1 MKNLPVATAPIPG
14 LSPAVTSHSPHHSKP
29 FANIPAGCNVWP
41 SGPVTGARSNKI
53 TVGSSNV
60 ALQSGIYAPK
70 ATFLFLL
77 MKRRFTRHVLGF
89 FLCPCL
95 IVMAAF
101 SAAAQAPA
109 APAAVVGTGS
119 LTGMVLDSLKKEAV
133 PYATVVLLPPA
144 PNDKPI
150 TGVAADDQG
159 KFSLTKLTP
168 GPARLRVSYVGY
180 GTQTRNVNITA
191 GATAVGTF
199 RLPTA
204 GTALDEAVVIGTK
217 PVVEVRPDR
226 LVYNADQDVTNSGG
240 TASDVL
246 RKAPLLAVDGEG
258 KVTMRGS
265 SNFKVLVNNK
275 PSPTLASNLAEALKS
290 IPADQIKSVEVIT
303 TPPAKYDGEGTAGII
318 NITLKKGSEQGLNGR
333 ASASGGNRNTSVGL
347 SLNFKKKKL
356 NFTSS
361 ANTGTWFNRNDF
373 DRARFDKLNY
383 THLDQNGTG
392 KSNGQW
398 YYGTLGVDYDI
409 SDKQSFSLAGSVNGY
424 DGSDISTLFST
435 FTGPVTTNNSL
446 FSRGTKSIFSGFNG
460 ELTGT
465 YTKTFAQ
472 ARREWS
478 ILAQYANNSGTFGY
492 DYDQFANSYST
503 LEHGQA
509 SYRERSRGRTPG
521 HEFTFQ
527 TDFTQPFGEK
537 QTLETGLKAIFRRT
551 GSIADVDTLNPLRDA
566 DFVRNPARATNFN
579 YDQDVQAAYATY
591 SFAASK
597 KIRVS
602 AGGRMERTALTANFL
617 TSGKEIPPY
626 DYYNFLPN
634 GNAQY
639 SFTDNNSL
647 RAAYSRRITR
657 PYIDYLNP
665 FVNRGDPQN
674 ISYGNPALAP
684 ELTDSYEL
692 SFNTNGKA
700 GSLNIAASARRTD
713 NAIESIR
720 LPTTAEGVTVQT
732 YANVASNAYYQLNF
746 YGSAKPAKGWDIS
759 GGPDVQYIVRR
770 SPTLGIERR
779 GFTASMNLNT
789 SYKLPKGFTIQGF
802 MFGSLRQP
810 DLQGTGPANLYYQMG
825 AKKTFFKEKA
835 DLVVNFGSPFNN
847 SWAYRS
853 STTTSS
859 FDEISTYRAY
869 QRSFR
874 ISFGYRF
881 GQAQQTKQRKSIS
894 NDDVKGGGSKQG
906 GQ

>member
-1 MKNLPVATAPIPG
+1 MWLAT
-14 LSPAVTSHSPHHSKP
+14 
-29 FANIPAGCNVWP
+29 
-41 SGPVTGARSNKI
+41 
-53 TVGSSNV
+53 
-60 ALQSGIYAPK
+60 
-70 ATFLFLL
+70 
-77 MKRRFTRHVLGF
+77 
-89 FLCPCL
+89 
-95 IVMAAF
+95 F
-101 SAAAQAPA
+101 SAAAQAPV
-109 APAAVVGTGS
+109 APAPAVVGTGS

-144 PNDKPI
+144 PNDKAI

-159 KFSLTKLTP
+159 KFSLSKLTP

-180 GTQTRNVNITA
+180 GTQTRNITITA
-191 GATAVGTF
+191 GATDVGTF
-199 RLPTA
+199 RLPVA

-240 TASDVL
+240 TAADVL

-265 SNFKVLVNNK
+265 GNFKVLVNNK
-275 PSPTLASNLAEALKS
+275 PSPTMASNLAEALKS

-318 NITLKKGSEQGLNGR
+318 NITLKKGVDQGLNGR
-333 ASASGGNRNTSVGL
+333 VSASGGNRNTSIGTA
-347 SLNFKKKKL
+347 LNFKKGKL
-356 NFTSS
+356 GFTSS
-361 ANTGTWFNRNDF
+361 ANTGTWFNKNRF
-373 DRARFDKLNY
+373 ERARFDKVNL
-383 THLDQNGTG
+383 TQLDQNSTG
-392 KSNGQW
+392 RSNGQW
-398 YYGTLGVDYDI
+398 YYGTLGIDYDL
-409 SDKQSFSLAGSVNGY
+409 SDKQSLSLAGSVNGY
-424 DGSDISTLFST
+424 DGNDTNSLFST
-435 FTGPVTTNNSL
+435 FAGPVAANNSL
-446 FSRGTKSIFSGFNG
+446 FSRYTKSIFSGFNG

-478 ILAQYANNSGTFGY
+478 ILAQYANNSSTFGY
-492 DYDQFANSYST
+492 DYDQYKDSYRT
-503 LEHGQA
+503 LEQNQA
-509 SYRERSRGRTPG
+509 SYREHSRGRTPG
-521 HEFTFQ
+521 HEYTFQ

-551 GSIADVDTLNPLRDA
+551 GSVADVAGLNPA
-566 DFVRNPARATNFN
+566 QAPDFVDLPDRATNFS
-579 YDQDVQAAYATY
+579 YDQNVQAAYATY

-602 AGGRMERTALTANFL
+602 AGGRMERTALTAEFRQQDNGF
-617 TSGKEIPPY
+617 SR
-626 DYYNFLPN
+626 DYYNLLPN

-639 SFTDNNSL
+639 SFSDNNSL

-665 FVNRGDPQN
+665 FVNRSDPQN
-674 ISYGNPALAP
+674 ISYGDPGLKP

-700 GSLNIAASARRTD
+700 GSLNIAASARRTN

-720 LPTTAEGVTVQT
+720 LGPDTAGVTVQT

-779 GFTASMNLNT
+779 GFTAGMNLNT

-802 MFGSLRQP
+802 LYSSLRQP

-825 AKKTFFKEKA
+825 GKKTFFKEKA
-835 DLVVNFGSPFNN
+835 DLVVNFGAPFNN
-847 SWAYRS
+847 FWAYRN
-853 STTTSS
+853 TTTTPS
-859 FDEISTYRAY
+859 FNETSTFHAY

-874 ISFGYRF
+874 ISFAYRF
-881 GQAQQTKQRKSIS
+881 GQAQETKQRKSIS
-894 NDDVKGGGSKQG
+894 NDDTKGGGGKQG